1 MEYYNN
7 YYEGVF
13 WIPENEDSKTIATLH
28 IDNNGNV
35 TISSLQSLTGNQE
48 KRITVRK
55 WNKIK
60 VLFGYINCHNTS
72 KNYSVKLYEVFQIHK
87 SNGALT
93 KFKYKSSNSFISPTF
108 DNEISYLSYNTI
120 MLNSNIISQ
129 WVPTSG
135 FNFDFNDT
143 EDNTFKVSQLYELP
157 KQIELFKN
165 DNYSIYIFFRASSGY
180 PVRRNS
186 YIKEEVFLNIETTDS
201 FELEELYKIKATIE
215 RLFNIILFMPFY
227 STTVEFKTTTGT
239 NYIALAK
246 SKELSIGQNNLLEFE
261 VFCKKSQEIF
271 EKWFKKQDKLELFIK
286 NFFSVYG
293 QKGVLIE
300 NKFLMYISV
309 LENYH
314 TNNIKK
320 KAKNLIE
327 RLTSILQISNI
338 NSKISDID
346 KYSETLKI
354 TRNYHVHLEEKH
366 EKKALDIDGIMKANR
381 LLEVVIHEILL
392 REISITEFKIPN
404 WLEELTLKIN
414 ETIN

>member
-7 YYEGVF
+7 YYEGIF
-13 WIPENEDSKTIATLH
+13 WIPGNENSKTIATLH
-28 IDNNGNV
+28 IDDKGSV
-35 TISSLQSLTGNQE
+35 TITSLQSLDSKE
-48 KRITVRK
+48 KGITPRK
-55 WNKIK
+55 WNKNK

-72 KNYSVKLYEVFQIHK
+72 KNYSVKLYDVFQILQ

-93 KFKYKSSNSFISPTF
+93 KFKYQSSNSFITQTF
-108 DNEISYLSYNTI
+108 DDDISNLSYNSI

-129 WVPTSG
+129 WIPISG
-135 FNFDFNDT
+135 FNFDFNGS
-143 EDNTFKVSQLYELP
+143 EDNTFRVNQLYEQP

-180 PVRRNS
+180 PERRNS
-186 YIKEEVFLNIETTDS
+186 YIKEQVFLNIETTDS

-239 NYIALAK
+239 NYIALTK
-246 SKELSIGQNNLLEFE
+246 SKELSTGQNNLLEFE
-261 VFCKKSQEIF
+261 VFRNSSQEIF
-271 EKWFKKQDKLELFIK
+271 KKWFKKQDKLELFIK

-300 NKFLMYISV
+300 NKFLAYISV

-320 KAKNLIE
+320 KANLIE
-327 RLTSILQISNI
+327 RLSSILRNSSI
-338 NSKISDID
+338 NTKINNID
-346 KYSETLKI
+346 KYAEKLKI
-354 TRNYHVHLEEKH
+354 TRNYHAHLEEKH
-366 EKKALDIDGIMKANR
+366 EKKALNMDGIMKANR
-381 LLEVVIHEILL
+381 LLEVIIHEIFLQ
-392 REISITEFKIPN
+392 EISITKFKIPN
-404 WLEELTLKIN
+404 WLEELTLEIN
-414 ETIN
+414 ESIN